1 MSTTT
6 RPINQNTISQSYKAP
21 LPGVPISRAKV
32 QVLKDSAIL
41 SLKDFEQIK
50 RDALFAPTPKILNTE
65 QIRHNNALNLKN
77 KILESEK
84 NNPGGVNL
92 ISFEGQAA
100 LDLLAK
106 QNKVPDTDDYVKE
119 LNKMCLYAK
128 IATIRDRQL
137 EERKKLEEIYKNK
150 ENRLDKMMECERLK
164 EILFLEKKQEELKKQ
179 QKEGALVIID
189 QIKENEH
196 ERLKRNEQKEKE
208 RIQMLKALE
217 LLKEEEKKR
226 EEEKKIT
233 FARKAREAQ
242 LANEAF
248 ILNKKKKILEEKE
261 LDLQIKKF
269 NLEKARQE
277 EEFLAEK
284 KRIAKEKE
292 MELQRLREKQERAQ
306 DKQAEVDAIRA
317 KRAYE
322 ESEKKAKLKE
332 EFEAKEHKRKIEEMI
347 KDNEMAKL
355 KKKELEE
362 KNAIREKEE
371 FNKIIQENMKDEEK
385 EKEKQRYL
393 QELRNKNKEELI
405 KQIKELENK
414 NAGAKR
420 EILEEG
426 RMIKTKLNEYRKN
439 LEAIRQQKIRDL
451 QALNIKEKYIVP
463 IRQYKLA
470 DY

>member
-248 ILNKKKKILEEKE
+248 ILNKKKKNI
-261 LDLQIKKF
+261 
-269 NLEKARQE
+269 RR
-277 EEFLAEK
+277 
-284 KRIAKEKE
+284 KRIRPSNKKIQSRKSKTRRRIFGRKKN
-292 MELQRLREKQERAQ
+292 EL
-306 DKQAEVDAIRA
+306 
-317 KRAYE
+317 
-322 ESEKKAKLKE
+322 
-332 EFEAKEHKRKIEEMI
+332 
-347 KDNEMAKL
+347 L
-355 KKKELEE
+355 KKK
-362 KNAIREKEE
+362 KWNY
-371 FNKIIQENMKDEEK
+371 ND
-385 EKEKQRYL
+385 
-393 QELRNKNKEELI
+393 
-405 KQIKELENK
+405 
-414 NAGAKR
+414 
-420 EILEEG
+420 
-426 RMIKTKLNEYRKN
+426 
-439 LEAIRQQKIRDL
+439 
-451 QALNIKEKYIVP
+451 
-463 IRQYKLA
+463 
-470 DY
+470 